1 MESENLAL
9 CEELGQFG
17 FDHSV
22 DGIECFALESAFGL
36 DVLCK
41 LSDGPVHSGPR
52 NSVVD
57 TLLLATNLH
66 QRRCPGSVPMR
77 FLLWSRRSRRS
88 HNPLRCQ
95 SLHSSRIS
103 DSFSRYGLDACHFFL
118 SKETYFDRIF
128 VAQSQ
133 KQAYSRHFT
142 YINGLISESLD
153 NMWLLRLLDEVES
166 SLISYL

>member
-1 MESENLAL
+1 MDCDSSGMESENLAL

-66 QRRCPGSVPMR
+66 QRCGPRSVPMR
-77 FLLWSRRSRRS
+77 FLLWSRRSRD
-88 HNPLRCQ
+88 PLRCQ

-103 DSFSRYGLDACHFFL
+103 NGFSRYGLDACHFFCQR
-118 SKETYFDRIF
+118 KRI
-128 VAQSQ
+128 S
-133 KQAYSRHFT
+133 
-142 YINGLISESLD
+142 IESLSH
-153 NMWLLRLLDEVES
+153 NLRNKLTRVILLT
-166 SLISYL
+166 